1 MFSISGHNKP
11 ERKDN
16 PKTLKRPFST
26 DVLNLR
32 MLASLTEIEGDND
45 AGSSTCHP

>member
-1 MFSISGHNKP
+1 MSSISGHNQL

-16 PKTLKRPFST
+16 PQTLKRPFST

-32 MLASLTEIEGDND
+32 TSVSLTGVEGDND
-45 AGSSTCHP
+45 VP